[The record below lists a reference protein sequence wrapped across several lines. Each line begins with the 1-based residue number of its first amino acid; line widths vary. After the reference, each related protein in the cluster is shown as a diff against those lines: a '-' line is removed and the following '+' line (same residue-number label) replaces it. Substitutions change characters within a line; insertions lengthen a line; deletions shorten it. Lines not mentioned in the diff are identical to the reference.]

1 MPDMMRLW
9 HGLTPEEHEAQ
20 YNPRAAVADFAD
32 CQARHQGW
40 SAAAA
45 ARLTATRDV
54 AYAEGALCTLDI
66 YPVPGVSNAPVH
78 LFFHGGYWRA
88 QDKANFAF
96 VAETL
101 VASGSLAVIANY
113 PLCPAVTL
121 DEVVAAARDA
131 VAWTHRHIAQ
141 HGGDPSRLTVSGHSA
156 GAHLTAAALA
166 EDWPARGLPADII
179 SRAVLISGLFDP
191 APAIGTSVNADI
203 RLTAELAARHD
214 FERIAPR
221 LLCPAWIVVGGR
233 EPWHWIDQS
242 FRYAQHLRR
251 HGGDPGVLVVPGRHH
266 FNILDQ
272 VRDETSELGRIM
284 RGRAWT

>member
-1 MPDMMRLW
+1 MMTDTMRLW

-20 YNPRAAVADFAD
+20 YNPRAAVA
-32 CQARHQGW
+32 
-40 SAAAA
+40 
-45 ARLTATRDV
+45 
-54 AYAEGALCTLDI
+54 
-66 YPVPGVSNAPVH
+66 
-78 LFFHGGYWRA
+78 
-88 QDKANFAF
+88 NFAF
-96 VAETL
+96 VAEAL

-141 HGGDPSRLTVSGHSA
+141 FGGDPARLTVSGHSA

-179 SRAVLISGLFDP
+179 SRAVMISGIFDP
-191 APAIGTSVNADI
+191 APAIGTSVNAEI
-203 RLTAELAARHD
+203 RLTPELAARHD

-221 LLCPAWIVVGGR
+221 ILCPCWIVVGGC
-233 EPWHWIDQS
+233 EPWQWIDQS

-251 HGGDPGVLVVPGRHH
+251 HGGDPGVLAVPGRHH
-266 FNILDQ
+266 FDILDQ

-284 RGRAWT
+284 RRRA